1 MKKLKFFI
9 SKSIINL
16 FSINQIDN
24 DDGQKAKS
32 FNEKKT
38 FY

>member
-1 MKKLKFFI
+1 MKKLKFSF
-9 SKSIINL
+9 SQSIINL

-24 DDGQKAKS
+24 DDGQKTKS
-32 FNEKKT
+32 FNETKT